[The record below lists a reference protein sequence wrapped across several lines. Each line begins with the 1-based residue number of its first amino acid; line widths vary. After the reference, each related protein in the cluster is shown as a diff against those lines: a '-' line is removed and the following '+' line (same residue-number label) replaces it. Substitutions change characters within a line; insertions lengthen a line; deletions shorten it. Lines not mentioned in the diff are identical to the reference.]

1 MNMRL
6 LGAPTLADVVPS
18 MVDASALNSPN
29 GEGTMFDE
37 NCELARGLLWVWLM
51 WVDERMRPV
60 SVKSRL

>member
-37 NCELARGLLWVWLM
+37 NCELVVCFGYG
-51 WVDERMRPV
+51 
-60 SVKSRL
+60 